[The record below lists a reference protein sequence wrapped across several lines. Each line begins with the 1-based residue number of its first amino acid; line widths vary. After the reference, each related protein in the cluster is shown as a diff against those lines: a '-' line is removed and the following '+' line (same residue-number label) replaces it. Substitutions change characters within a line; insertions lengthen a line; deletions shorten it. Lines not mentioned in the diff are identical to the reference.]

1 MVGLS
6 DIWIAELSV
15 SCCVHGILE
24 VLYRADGEGVAVS
37 LVKESVMNLWPC
49 LDAPTQIGTLS
60 IRQYLSGKPDASLV
74 NGFTLQQKNK
84 TINCAA
90 STLRNMDRG
99 YTVAYATPVLSE
111 SRSCSEA

>member
-15 SCCVHGILE
+15 SCCVHCILE
-24 VLYRADGEGVAVS
+24 VLDRADGEGVAVS

-60 IRQYLSGKPDASLV
+60 IRQYLSGKPDVSLV

-90 STLRNMDRG
+90 RTLRNIDSG
-99 YTVAYATPVLSE
+99 YTVAYATDVLSDPQ
-111 SRSCSEA
+111 SCSEA